1 MHDLVADGIFD
12 DEIVDVEQRLVV
24 RWRSLLHHAR
34 RRPGLDRVEAG
45 VLVLAGIQPPPETG
59 LFGVAQARRIA
70 AARRERA
77 AFQRPGRIGRPPR
90 DRRQRRM
97 RRGIDLGKR
106 RQQRLGV
113 GHPHFLEQG
122 RRRRALD
129 HAAGIHHRDLVG
141 AAGDDAEIVGDQ
153 DHRHVPAAL
162 LARQQIE
169 NLRLDRDVER
179 GGRLV
184 RDQQFRFA
192 GQRDRNRHPLPHA
205 AGELMRILLQ
215 PLLGRGNA
223 DRGEQFDAAF
233 GRGRQIEFEMLL
245 QRLDQLGADGQHR
258 IERRHRV
265 LEHHRER
272 PAAQLAQLLRRQLQ
286 QVLPVEHHAAGE
298 LCLLR
303 QQLQD
308 RARQHGLAATGFADD
323 AERPPGADGEVDMI
337 DRAQIA
343 ARRRQIDRDILDG
356 KQRSLGHSAP

>member
-1 MHDLVADGIFD
+1 MRGH
-12 DEIVDVEQRLVV
+12 RL
-24 RWRSLLHHAR
+24 RCRSGGSR
-34 RRPGLDRVEAG
+34 RRG
-45 VLVLAGIQPPPETG
+45 VRRISASAETG
-59 LFGVAQARRIA
+59 LFGVAQAGRIA

-77 AFQRPGRIGRPPR
+77 AFQRPGRIRRPPR
-90 DRRQRRM
+90 DRRQRRVG
-97 RRGIDLGKR
+97 RGIDPGKGCE
-106 RQQRLGV
+106 QGFGI

-122 RRRRALD
+122 RRRRALH
-129 HAAGIHHRDLVG
+129 HAPGIHDRDLVG
-141 AAGDDAEIVGDQ
+141 AAGDDAEIMGDQ

-169 NLRLDRDVER
+169 NLRLDRHVER

-192 GQRDRNRHPLPHA
+192 GQRDRNRDPLPHA
-205 AGELMRILLQ
+205 AGELMRVLHQ

-223 DRGEQFDAAF
+223 DRGEQLDAAF
-233 GRGRQIEFEMLL
+233 GGGRKIKLEMFL
-245 QRLDQLGADGQHR
+245 QRLDQLGADGQDR
-258 IERRHRV
+258 VERRHRV
-265 LEHHRER
+265 LEHDRQR
-272 PAAQLAQLLRRQLQ
+272 SSAQLAQLLRRQLQ

-308 RARQHGLAATGFADD
+308 RARQHGLAATAFADD

-343 ARRRQIDRDILDG
+343 ARRRQIDGDILDG
-356 KQRSLGHSAP
+356 KQRSFGHSAP